1 MIDAE
6 NIVYSIGGQRILANV
21 YATFKPG
28 EVTAILGPNGAG
40 KSTLLKCL
48 TGDLKPDEGRVL
60 LAGKDLKHF
69 SLTELSRR
77 RAVLSQAN
85 PISFPFTAHEI
96 VVMGRNPY
104 SLEKTTASNAE
115 IAEEALNLVDAWH
128 LRDRSY
134 PTLSGGEQ
142 QRVQFARVL
151 SQIWGQEGACLFL
164 DEPTSALDLRHQH
177 QLMDLVQKL
186 AVEKKLTVI
195 IVMHD
200 LNLAYHCTDRCFFI
214 REGWIRGG
222 GTSKDLITADT
233 IAEIFDL
240 PMKYAAMRFGMDLAG

>member
-28 EVTAILGPNGAG
+28 DVTAILGPNGAG

-48 TGDLKPDEGRVL
+48 TGALKPDEGRVSL
-60 LAGKDLKHF
+60 DGKDLRHY

-85 PISFPFTAHEI
+85 PISFPFTAHEV

-104 SLEKTTASNAE
+104 SLEKTTASNTE
-115 IAEEALNLVDAWH
+115 IADEALTLVDAWH

-134 PTLSGGEQ
+134 PSLSGGEQ

-151 SQIWGQEGACLFL
+151 SQIWEQEGACLFL
-164 DEPTSALDLRHQH
+164 DEPTSALDLKHQH

-186 AVEKKLTVI
+186 CGEKNLTVV

-200 LNLAYHCTDRCFFI
+200 LNLAYHCTDRCFFL
-214 REGWIRGG
+214 REGWIQGG
-222 GTSKDLITADT
+222 GESKKLITADT
-233 IAEIFDL
+233 ISDIFDL
-240 PMKYAAMRFGMDLAG
+240 PKKYATMRFGMEIAG

>member
-6 NIVYSIGGQRILANV
+6 NIIYSIGGQRILANV

-48 TGDLKPDEGRVL
+48 TGSIKPDEGRVSL
-60 LAGKDLKHF
+60 DGKDLGHY
-69 SLTELSRR
+69 SLEELSRK

-104 SLEKTTASNAE
+104 SLEKTSVSNAE
-115 IAEEALNLVDAWH
+115 IADEALALVDAWH
-128 LRDRSY
+128 LRERSY

-142 QRVQFARVL
+142 QRVQFARIL
-151 SQIWGQEGACLFL
+151 SQIWEQEGACLFL
-164 DEPTSALDLRHQH
+164 DEPTSALDLKHQH
-177 QLMDLVQKL
+177 QLMDLVQQL
-186 AVEKKLTVI
+186 CAEKKLTVV

-214 REGWIRGG
+214 QEGWIRGG
-222 GTSKDLITADT
+222 GKSRRLITAKT
-233 IAEIFDL
+233 ISEIFDL
-240 PMKYAAMRFGMDLAG
+240 PMEYAVMRFGMEVAE

>member
-1 MIDAE
+1 MINAE

-21 YATFKPG
+21 YATFTPG
-28 EVTAILGPNGAG
+28 KVTAILGPNGAG

-48 TGDLKPDEGRVL
+48 TGALKPDEGKVSL
-60 LAGKDLKHF
+60 EGKDLRDY

-115 IAEEALNLVDAWH
+115 IADEALTLVDAWH

-142 QRVQFARVL
+142 QRIQFARVL
-151 SQIWGQEGACLFL
+151 AQIWEQEGACLFL
-164 DEPTSALDLRHQH
+164 DEPTSALDLKHQH

-186 AVEKKLTVI
+186 CAEKNLTVI

-200 LNLAYHCTDRCFFI
+200 LTLAYHCTDRCFFI

-222 GTSKDLITADT
+222 GESKKLITADT
-233 IAEIFDL
+233 ISEIFDL
-240 PMKYAAMRFGMDLAG
+240 PMEYAAMRFGMELTG